1 MSQLKLVGKKIL
13 NHFPLTST
21 TEENIY
27 GVWVVV
33 VLVWWLFV
41 FLFFIFFFYI
51 EKMKINVLFSNF
63 QFTMDGLGKADSLGK
78 KSARFGAQ
86 LCRGARAHPR
96 AHSHGLW
103 GAGTDNQVPITRPSP
118 SGLGD
123 AGSTGACQGEQRCS
137 SPALTCSI
145 SSK

>member
-1 MSQLKLVGKKIL
+1 MGFGLLWFWFG
-13 NHFPLTST
+13 
-21 TEENIY
+21 
-27 GVWVVV
+27 GC
-33 VLVWWLFV
+33 LFV
-41 FLFFIFFFYI
+41 FFFSFIFFYI

-86 LCRGARAHPR
+86 LCRGARAHPG

-103 GAGTDNQVPITRPSP
+103 GADSDNQVPITRPSP

-123 AGSTGACQGEQRCS
+123 AGSTGAS
-137 SPALTCSI
+137 SLPGGAALQLSSTDLLDKQQVRKQEPAPGNQLM
-145 SSK
+145 